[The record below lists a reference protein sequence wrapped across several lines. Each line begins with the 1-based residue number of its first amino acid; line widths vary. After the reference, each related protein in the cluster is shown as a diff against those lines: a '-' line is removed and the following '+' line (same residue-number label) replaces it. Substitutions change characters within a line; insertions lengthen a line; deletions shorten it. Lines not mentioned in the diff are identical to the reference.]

1 MNTKLRNKLFVLIS
15 GIVLLLLSFTLF
27 YVNVRV
33 SRQVRKKTEEEIK
46 NTQTVYKKLETK
58 NFKELY
64 FFSNSLVED
73 PSLRKILKTTDEKTV
88 RDYVSYYQGKVGM
101 DLIVVMDKNGK
112 ETVSTDKAEQNPR
125 GSSIPAVINDVLD
138 SGEASGDYW
147 YRGGKLYQIIAA
159 PLVEANYINGV
170 IVTGFEINDVQAR
183 DLKKITQTEITFLTN
198 KHITATT
205 YTEKNRDQ
213 KRNEK
218 ALEHLRKFYV
228 RHEKDILKKI
238 NNVSSKKTQNRT
250 KNDAI
255 YDAEI
260 LNNDYLSFFSPLIG
274 YGGKI
279 IGIYVIQK
287 SLDEALM
294 FLRSIQN
301 ALLFGGALALLISL
315 FLSLSLARN
324 ITSPIELLEKG
335 MQKVGDGNLDTEV
348 KIDLKDEI
356 GRLTAA
362 FNAMIVGL
370 RQKEALKK
378 YVSRSAWQEVEE
390 RHDGTVALGG
400 KRVEVTVLFTD
411 IRNFTTM
418 SERLAPEEVIE
429 MINGYLHLM
438 NDVILR
444 HGGDIDKFIGDA
456 IMAVFY
462 SDEKQDSAKK
472 AVQCAYAMKEELA
485 LFNQMRRA
493 KGLDEIATGIG
504 INTGVVVEGNVG
516 TQDRLEHTILGD
528 AVNLA
533 SRLEGLSKNSQYHA
547 ILLSETTYE
556 RAKELVEAEFFDKV
570 IVKGKT
576 IPINVY
582 DVTRLKVSTEQ
593 KNDDA

>member
-1 MNTKLRNKLFVLIS
+1 MVNWFNTKLRNKLFVFIS

-33 SRQVRKKTEEEIK
+33 GQQVRRKTEDEIK
-46 NTQTVYKKLETK
+46 NTQTIYKKLETK

-64 FFSNSLVED
+64 FFSSSLAED
-73 PSLRKILKTTDEKTV
+73 PSLRKIVRTTDSKTV
-88 RDYVSYYQGKVGM
+88 HDYISYFQDKIGM
-101 DLIVVMDKNGK
+101 DLIVMMDKDGK
-112 ETVSTDKAEQNPR
+112 EITSTDKAETSTEAKSTPT
-125 GSSIPAVINDVLD
+125 VVNDVLD
-138 SGEASGDYW
+138 SGEPSGDYW
-147 YRGGKLYQIIAA
+147 FRDGKLYQIIAA
-159 PLVEANYINGV
+159 PLVEAGYINGV
-170 IVTGFEINDVQAR
+170 IVSGFEINDAQAR
-183 DLKKITQTEITFLTN
+183 DLKKITQTEISFLLR
-198 KHITATT
+198 KKVIATT
-205 YTEKNRDQ
+205 YEKKKTDPRNR
-213 KRNEK
+213 EK
-218 ALEHLRKFYV
+218 ALSDLLHFYS
-228 RHEKDILKKI
+228 RNEKDILKKVK
-238 NNVSSKKTQNRT
+238 NVSRRAVKSN
-250 KNDAI
+250 AI
-255 YDAEI
+255 YDVVV

-274 YGGKI
+274 YGDKI
-279 IGIYVIQK
+279 VGIYVIQK
-287 SLDEALM
+287 SLDEALS

-301 ALLFGGALALLISL
+301 ALLLGGALALLVSL

-324 ITSPIELLEKG
+324 ITSPIEILEKG
-335 MQKVGDGNLDTEV
+335 MQKVGEGNLDEEV
-348 KIDLKDEI
+348 KINLKDEI
-356 GRLTAA
+356 GRLASA
-362 FNAMIVGL
+362 FNAMTVGL

-429 MINGYLHLM
+429 LINGYLHLM

-462 SDEKQDSAKK
+462 SDAKLDSAKK

-485 LFNQMRRA
+485 LFNQMR
-493 KGLDEIATGIG
+493 KSKELNEIATGIG
-504 INTGVVVEGNVG
+504 INTGIVVEGNVG

-533 SRLEGLSKNSQYHA
+533 SRLEGLSKNSKHHA

-556 RAKELVEAEFFDKV
+556 RAKDIAEAEFFDKV
-570 IVKGKT
+570 LVKGKT
-576 IPINVY
+576 IPVNVY
-582 DVTRLKVSTEQ
+582 DVTKLTMKKSR
-593 KNDDA
+593 